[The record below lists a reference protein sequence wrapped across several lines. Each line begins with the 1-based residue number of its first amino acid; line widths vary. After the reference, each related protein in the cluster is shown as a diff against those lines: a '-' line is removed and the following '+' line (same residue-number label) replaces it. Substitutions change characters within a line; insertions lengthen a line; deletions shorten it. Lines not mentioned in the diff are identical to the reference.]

1 MLTGATATVNNL
13 LNSGNQTIKYQLVT
27 RYCHQNDTGLSLS
40 LSSLAASFTSS
51 KE

>member
-1 MLTGATATVNNL
+1 MLTGATTTVNNL
-13 LNSGNQTIKYQLVT
+13 LNSSNQTIKYQVVT
-27 RYCHQNDTGLSLS
+27 QHCHQSDTGLSLS